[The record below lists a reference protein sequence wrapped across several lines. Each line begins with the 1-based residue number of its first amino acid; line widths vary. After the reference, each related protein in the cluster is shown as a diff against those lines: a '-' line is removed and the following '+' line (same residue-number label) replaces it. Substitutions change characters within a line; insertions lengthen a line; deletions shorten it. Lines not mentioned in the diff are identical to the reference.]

1 MNTFEY
7 VSVILSVVVSLAF
20 THLLAGVVRFI
31 HARGVKFSLVYAGW
45 LLLLVFWCVDYWF
58 SVWHAR
64 GVEVWTL
71 PFVAFL
77 LLMATVL
84 YIACGLAVPNEAD
97 AKDGLDLGA
106 FHDANRR
113 RFLSAVIAY
122 ELLMIFGNLAIASLE
137 SAALINVGQLALT
150 GAAWRWSDKR
160 VQIGVVA
167 LMWLLTGWYA
177 YNFIPT
183 L

>member
-7 VSVILSVVVSLAF
+7 VSVIFSVVVSLAF
-20 THLLAGVVRFI
+20 THLLAGIVRLI
-31 HARGVKFSLVYAGW
+31 QARGVRFSLAYAGW
-45 LLLLVFWCVDYWF
+45 VLLLVFWCIDYWF

-64 GVEVWTL
+64 GIEIWTL

-84 YIACGLAVPNEAD
+84 YIACGLAVPNEND
-97 AKDGLDLGA
+97 TKDGLDLAA
-106 FHDANRR
+106 FHETNRR
-113 RFLSAVIAY
+113 RFLSAVIVY

-150 GAAWRWSDKR
+150 GAAWLWADRR
-160 VQIGVVA
+160 VQVGAVS
-167 LMWLLTGWYA
+167 LMLLLTGWYA
-177 YNFIPT
+177 YTFIPT